1 MVSFKQF
8 LIEQQTSVPKL
19 PWDGNP
25 DIGWWRDGKT
35 LRTYH
40 GTTIDHLDS
49 IAADGLNRLD
59 AKTGM
64 VSFALEP
71 FTARAFAVMGGEAR
85 FLGAGAKAKVV
96 PKDKRITLV
105 FDLPQSFVSK
115 YEDPDLRGNDE
126 LHLRRLRE
134 RDLYDEFD
142 GSDQQ
147 YYQLCELRVSSVVPA
162 KYLVGYMV
170 K

>member
-8 LIEQQTSVPKL
+8 LIEQETKVPKL
-19 PWDGNP
+19 PWNGTP
-25 DIGWWRDGKT
+25 DIGWWRDGKV

-40 GTTIDHLDS
+40 GTNFEHLES
-49 IAADGLNRLD
+49 ISVSGLDRLD

-64 VSFALEP
+64 ISMALEP

-96 PKDKRITLV
+96 PQEKRITLV

-115 YEDPDLRGNDE
+115 YEDPDLRGNDP

-134 RDLYDEFD
+134 RELYDEFD
-142 GSDQQ
+142 GIDQQ
-147 YYQLCELRVSSVVPA
+147 YYQLCELRLSTAVPA